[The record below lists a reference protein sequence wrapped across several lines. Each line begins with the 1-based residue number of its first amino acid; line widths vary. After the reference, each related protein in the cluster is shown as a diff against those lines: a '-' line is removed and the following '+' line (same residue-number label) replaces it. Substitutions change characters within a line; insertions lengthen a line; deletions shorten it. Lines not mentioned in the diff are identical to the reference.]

1 MVGKHPFFPVSK
13 ATPLRWKLR
22 ASADLLPQ
30 SCSMKNGKYI
40 QYSRIF
46 HTFARV
52 KTLAESPCPIMR
64 CCPKKYARSAGKQSG
79 HLHKNAMI

>member
-1 MVGKHPFFPVSK
+1 MQYISGNT
-13 ATPLRWKLR
+13 AQWELR

-30 SCSMKNGKYI
+30 LCSMKNGKYI

-52 KTLAESPCPIMR
+52 KISRRISLPY
-64 CCPKKYARSAGKQSG
+64 YAVMPSVKRNDIIIISDSG
-79 HLHKNAMI
+79 CV

>member
-1 MVGKHPFFPVSK
+1 M
-13 ATPLRWKLR
+13 R
-22 ASADLLPQ
+22 AAGFGGSFVPIVQ
-30 SCSMKNGKYI
+30 YKNGKYI

-64 CCPKKYARSAGKQSG
+64 CCLKDVFPKAKFPALGNFFILGIDNEKEQCYCINTLIQ
-79 HLHKNAMI
+79 

>member
-1 MVGKHPFFPVSK
+1 
-13 ATPLRWKLR
+13 
-22 ASADLLPQ
+22 
-30 SCSMKNGKYI
+30 MKNGKYI

-64 CCPKKYARSAGKQSG
+64 CSLRTDNLYNILSFHFSLFLWIRSSAAVPAPIYTIQNSP
-79 HLHKNAMI
+79 